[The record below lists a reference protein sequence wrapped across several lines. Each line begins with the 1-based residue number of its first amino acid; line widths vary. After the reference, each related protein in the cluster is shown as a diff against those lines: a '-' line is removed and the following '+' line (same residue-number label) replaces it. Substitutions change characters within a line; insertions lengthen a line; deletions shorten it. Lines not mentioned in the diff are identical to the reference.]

1 MKKIYNVTEGP
12 ILKKMLLLA
21 LPILLTTLS
30 QIAYNLTDIF
40 WIGRVDSIGM
50 DQTNA
55 VAAVGTVSYLTWF
68 AFGFILIAKIGTS
81 VKVSHAVG
89 KKEIE
94 KVNVFAA
101 NGLLLEA
108 FLGII
113 LAISILIFKD
123 EFLSIF
129 NIDAPQIVEY
139 ALMYIPIIGGFIFIQ
154 FIVNG
159 FVAINE
165 GLGQT
170 KINLLVL
177 AIGFVF
183 NMILDPLLILVFK
196 LGITGA
202 AIATVS
208 SQAVTLIVFIFI
220 YKKHNPNIKI
230 FRLKN
235 LNVNALKE
243 IVGIGLPVGLQ
254 SMLFTV
260 ISIYIAREVFA
271 FGPNVVAGQRV
282 GVQIEQLTWMISSG
296 FQSAITVFVGQNFGA
311 KEFARIKRSV
321 FDISLVLIPYALV
334 ISLMLVLIPEQLMR
348 IFISEDSTV
357 NAGVTYLTILSIS
370 QVFMIIESISEYPL
384 TVQVDF
390 VETRTDKRSRI
401 LKGLFH
407 FFPQPPEMYQYPGH
421 IPHPQKGRSRN
432 GTTHPPF
439 CLVKQMV
446 SPVYDILPTISI
458 PFPPRV
464 RFSCRPTLPL

>member
-129 NIDAPQIVEY
+129 NIDTPQIVEY

-370 QVFMIIESISEYPL
+370 QVFMIIESI
-384 TVQVDF
+384 
-390 VETRTDKRSRI
+390 
-401 LKGLFH
+401 GAG
-407 FFPQPPEMYQYPGH
+407 FFNGIGKSY
-421 IPHPQKGRSRN
+421 IPSIVGIVGNSIR
-432 GTTHPPF
+432 
-439 CLVKQMV
+439 
-446 SPVYDILPTISI
+446 I
-458 PFPPRV
+458 PFV
-464 RFSCRPTLPL
+464 IILTKTLFEKGIWWSLNISSVFKAVIIIIVFVYLITHLQEMRTNKLVVNKRKTQSA